1 MTAGRPLQ
9 FDPVKVQDK
18 AMRLFWEKGY
28 ESTSMDNLLT
38 TMNISKSSFYQAYK
52 SKRNIFE
59 SSIRQYQA
67 MLLNNFKERLRQA
80 ASGRD
85 FIETLFY
92 DVANETSGP
101 EARRGCL
108 LMNTAN
114 EFSQTDPEIAS
125 LVADSLDAITT
136 IFEQAIHQ
144 AQQEGL
150 IATRNDARTLAVY
163 LLSCMSGLKNMVKAG
178 ADRETIKRIVK
189 ITLAILDKNLD
200 Q

>member
-1 MTAGRPLQ
+1 
-9 FDPVKVQDK
+9 
-18 AMRLFWEKGY
+18 MRLFWEKGY

-80 ASGRD
+80 ASGRE

-136 IFEQAIHQ
+136 IFEQAINQ
-144 AQQEGL
+144 AQQDGL
-150 IATRNDARTLAVY
+150 IATRNDARSLAVY
-163 LLSCMSGLKNMVKAG
+163 LLSSMSGLKNMVKAG

-189 ITLAILDKNLD
+189 ISLTALDKNLD